1 MHDEIMGCLKFSGP
15 QGPPGTILKYD
26 LLESYPGGR
35 LGAFKTVDWN
45 PGHVNNEVQY
55 YKPENAV
62 QDPSNGEITITA
74 ERRADGKIYSARY
87 FFHKT
92 DIIPRY
98 LSTFLIV
105 GTNKFVSD

>member
-1 MHDEIMGCLKFSGP
+1 MGCLNFSGP

-26 LLESYPGGR
+26 LLESHPGGR

-62 QDPSNGEITITA
+62 QDPSTGEITITA
-74 ERRADGKIYSARY
+74 ERRGDGKVYSARY
-87 FFHKT
+87 FSKSCMCAIYFNLYILHLPK
-92 DIIPRY
+92 Y
-98 LSTFLIV
+98 YY
-105 GTNKFVSD
+105 

>member
-1 MHDEIMGCLKFSGP
+1 MNDAIMGCLNSSGP

-87 FFHKT
+87 LFIKQ
-92 DIIPRY
+92 ILYLGMY
-98 LSTFLIV
+98 LSSF
-105 GTNKFVSD
+105 